1 MALARTIAN
10 LLGSKGP
17 QASKDRRLGGD
28 RRRRDAPAHDGDDR
42 RFRPERRQMRH
53 GVQYSTARS
62 MAQIEDWLDEHCD
75 GNWNVVFDDI
85 DADSGVK
92 TFTVMFELE
101 IDKDRFRSM
110 ATRS

>member
-1 MALARTIAN
+1 M
-10 LLGSKGP
+10 
-17 QASKDRRLGGD
+17 RL
-28 RRRRDAPAHDGDDR
+28 
-42 RFRPERRQMRH
+42 

-75 GNWNVVFDDI
+75 GKWTAVLDDI

-110 ATRS
+110 AVRS